1 MKAII
6 AAIIPTATNILLGP
20 RRLQNRP
27 EVTCRNVRWQ
37 MNFVGLAAVKRVA
50 IGIQERGG
58 VSGRRGWSIR
68 HHSPPARYEINDLHA
83 DLAGMLDLR

>member
-1 MKAII
+1 
-6 AAIIPTATNILLGP
+6 
-20 RRLQNRP
+20 
-27 EVTCRNVRWQ
+27 
-37 MNFVGLAAVKRVA
+37 
-50 IGIQERGG
+50 